1 MTKETKII
9 AGILAGAALGAAVA
23 LILSTDKGEDIKGS
37 VADWLADIVDASKEK
52 IAGVASSVKETVSDA
67 TSKVSDATSKAS
79 DAASKVNV

>member
-52 IAGVASSVKETVSDA
+52 IAGVTSSVKETVSETSRFQTQA
-67 TSKVSDATSKAS
+67 T
-79 DAASKVNV
+79 KVNA